1 MSTQSPLL
9 VSDEVEYPEDDGQ
22 PTSDNTLQFQW
33 ITTIVGNLQ
42 ALFHDNPSVFVAG
55 DLLWYPIEGDNK
67 TRTAPD
73 AMVVFGRP
81 KGHRGSYMQWNEA
94 GIAPQVV
101 FEVLSPGNR
110 VREMTNKF
118 RFYERYGVE
127 EYYLHDPDHND
138 FSGWLREGSGLETIP
153 QLDGWVSPRL
163 GTRFELDDTELKI
176 LGPDGRPFVIF
187 EEIAERAAQE
197 AQRANQEAARAA
209 RLAAQLRALGIEPE
223 A

>member
-22 PTSDNTLQFQW
+22 PMSDNTLQFQW

-55 DLLWYPIEGDNK
+55 DLLWYPVEGDNK

-81 KGHRGSYMQWNEA
+81 KGHRGSYMQWNEV

-101 FEVLSPGNR
+101 FEVLLPGNR

-138 FSGWLREGSGLETIP
+138 FSGWLREGSGLEAIP

-176 LGPDGRPFVIF
+176 LGPDGRPFATF
-187 EEIAERAAQE
+187 EQIAERAAQE